1 MVVLEFAMESWFV
14 EDNEKLVWF
23 KTFLLRFVGDYT
35 WQVLG
40 SVALELRLKGGTR
53 SMDL

>member
-1 MVVLEFAMESWFV
+1 MVVLEAAVESWFV
-14 EDNEKLVWF
+14 GDNEKLVWF
-23 KTFLLRFVGDYT
+23 KTFLLRVVGDYT

-40 SVALELRLKGGTR
+40 GVALELRLKGRTR